1 MKLAIIHIWI
11 IVTCFFSTLVYGQ
24 DVQERQVGP
33 APIEHRP
40 LPACA
45 EPCVQEL
52 MRNTSCGRTDFNC
65 LCNHGL
71 VSNDIG
77 YCFETH
83 CLPSVRDYL
92 SKSAQNVTTTDCG
105 VVDREQRPYVK
116 VTSITL
122 GMLALTCIVLRLLER
137 SDRRDKL
144 RERFDDW
151 VIIVNGILVL
161 AFTIVGVELPQ
172 RGMGRDSYTLPFQ
185 VLELLM
191 KLLITHEVL
200 YVAIVMLTKLS
211 ILFVYLRIFPVHA
224 MPKLRMAIPIT
235 MGVVVAAGIAQAVA
249 MVFQCTPVHY
259 VWDSLRDTRGGHCI
273 NINAWGWAN
282 ASINVA
288 LDTWLICLPLPEL
301 FKLKLYWKKK
311 LRVILLFIVGS
322 LVILVAIPRLVVMG
336 SFQRT
341 VNPTW
346 KIPHI
351 TFVSALEAYVS
362 VICACLPRIYIL
374 FSRLYHRY
382 GGPSTSDPSK
392 SPPTYPV
399 VSTLPYIHPRHNID
413 PEGCPDNLGSAEA
426 EAHEIIFSS
435 PRPDS
440 STETDSNGQ
449 GERLWRHH
457 SDANSSDSNTLVHAC
472 GSKTPMHRPASV

>member
-1 MKLAIIHIWI
+1 MKLAMIQIWI
-11 IVTCFFSTLVYGQ
+11 AVACFFSTLVYGQ
-24 DVQERQVGP
+24 GVQERQVGP

-52 MRNTSCGRTDFNC
+52 MRNTSCGRADFNC

-77 YCFETH
+77 YCFEAH

-92 SKSAQNVTTTDCG
+92 SAQNVTTTDCG
-105 VVDREQRPYVK
+105 IEDREQRPYVK

-122 GMLALTCIVLRLLER
+122 GMVALACIVLRLLER
-137 SDRRDKL
+137 SDRRHTL

-151 VIIVNGILVL
+151 VMMLNGILVL
-161 AFTIVGVELPQ
+161 AFTVIGVELPQ

-191 KLLITHEVL
+191 KLLVIHEVL
-200 YVAIVMLTKLS
+200 YVAIVMLSKLS
-211 ILFVYLRIFPVHA
+211 ILFVYLRIFPLRI

-235 MGVVVAAGIAQAVA
+235 MGVVAAAGIGQSVA
-249 MVFQCTPVHY
+249 MIFQCVPVDY
-259 VWDSLRDTRGGHCI
+259 IWDRLRDTRGGHCL

-301 FKLKLYWKKK
+301 FKLRLYWKKK
-311 LRVILLFIVGS
+311 LRVILMFIVGS
-322 LVILVAIPRLVVMG
+322 LVIVVAIPRLVVMG
-336 SFQRT
+336 AFIRT

-346 KIPHI
+346 QIPHI
-351 TFVSALEAYVS
+351 SFVSALEAYIS

-374 FSRLYHRY
+374 FSRLYHKY
-382 GGPSTSDPSK
+382 GGPSTSYPSK
-392 SPPTYPV
+392 P
-399 VSTLPYIHPRHNID
+399 LPYIHPRHNID
-413 PEGCPDNLGSAEA
+413 PESCPDNLGSAEA
-426 EAHEIIFSS
+426 EAHEVIFSP
-435 PRPDS
+435 PRPNS
-440 STETDSNGQ
+440 STESESNGQ
-449 GERLWRHH
+449 SERLWRHH

-472 GSKTPMHRPASV
+472 GSKTPMHRPASI